1 MNVQCICGK
10 MIKISLASCIPP
22 PPEKIQIFFLWHKLS
37 HVYLFTLLSLLF
49 GCMEHGIIVP
59 GPSIEPAPPQWKLKV
74 LTTSKSLWWELW
86 RLTLLLLF
94 NRSVVSESLRHHRL
108 QDARLPCPSLSP
120 RVCLNSCPLCGWCH
134 PTISFSV
141 APFLL
146 PSIFPGI
153 GLFPNEST
161 LHIRWPKYWSFW
173 ISPSK
178 WISWVDLPYDCMVWF
193 PCSPRDSQES
203 SPAPQFEST
212 NSSVLSLLYDPTL
225 ISIYDYWE
233 KHSFDYTDLHW
244 QSDVSAF

>member
-153 GLFPNEST
+153 GLFPNESA

-178 WISWVDLPYDCMVWF
+178 WIS
-193 PCSPRDSQES
+193 
-203 SPAPQFEST
+203 
-212 NSSVLSLLYDPTL
+212 
-225 ISIYDYWE
+225 
-233 KHSFDYTDLHW
+233 
-244 QSDVSAF
+244 